1 MTEYT
6 YDFDVYAYCVGDRRR
21 TRAYAEAIAQ
31 VVRPGS
37 VVIDLGAG
45 GGVLSVLAAK
55 AGARRVYAIEGLPLG
70 SVVVDSAK
78 RSGVGEIVT
87 FVQGLATELTLPEL
101 ADVIVSDIRGVLPL
115 YRGLVPSIVDA
126 RSRLLRTGGALVPL
140 RDTLHAALV
149 TAPAVYERHIAVY
162 EGAPYGVDMRAL
174 RQMAVNRWYHG
185 PRADVRVVS
194 DVAHLA
200 TLEYGTMTDTALDAR
215 FNLTSAMDGVVHGF
229 LLWFDSELA
238 PGVAFSN
245 HPQCEESVYGR
256 GFFPF
261 ERPLDLRV
269 GDRVTIRLRAALFGR
284 DYTWTWDTD
293 GVNIATPVRF
303 RQSTFRGIAI
313 R

>member
-1 MTEYT
+1 
-6 YDFDVYAYCVGDRRR
+6 
-21 TRAYAEAIAQ
+21 
-31 VVRPGS
+31 
-37 VVIDLGAG
+37 
-45 GGVLSVLAAK
+45 
-55 AGARRVYAIEGLPLG
+55 
-70 SVVVDSAK
+70 
-78 RSGVGEIVT
+78 
-87 FVQGLATELTLPEL
+87 
-101 ADVIVSDIRGVLPL
+101 
-115 YRGLVPSIVDA
+115 
-126 RSRLLRTGGALVPL
+126 
-140 RDTLHAALV
+140 
-149 TAPAVYERHIAVY
+149 
-162 EGAPYGVDMRAL
+162 
-174 RQMAVNRWYHG
+174 
-185 PRADVRVVS
+185 
-194 DVAHLA
+194 
-200 TLEYGTMTDTALDAR
+200 MTDTALDAR

-261 ERPLDLRV
+261 ERPLDLRS